1 MELSVACLG
10 TGGPAPTRLRGLPS
24 VLLIREGF
32 RVMIDCG
39 EGTQRQ
45 MRLST
50 GLVSVDE
57 IYLTHFH
64 LDHCMGIPGL
74 LKTYDLNDREE
85 PLRILGPQ
93 GTTQFMDDLRPF
105 TGRLGY
111 HVEVEEVGDRDV
123 IGYPGFEI
131 EAFETAHRTTS
142 LGYAMIEDDRPGKID
157 PEEAARLGVTEGPSL
172 GALQEGKS
180 VEGERGEVLPD
191 QVMGEDRP
199 GRVVVVTGDTG
210 PSSRT
215 VEAAVDADLLV
226 HDSSFMEVDAERAR
240 ETGHSTATQAAG
252 VAAEAGVKMLS
263 LVHISA
269 RYHVGAVLDEARE
282 VFPESNAPRDFDLVR
297 IPFPE
302 KAPPELVR
310 EGSVRS
316 AEEEDG

>member
-1 MELSVACLG
+1 MDLSVAYLG

-24 VLLIREGF
+24 VLIAREGF
-32 RVMIDCG
+32 RVLVDCG

-45 MRLST
+45 MRFST
-50 GLVSVDE
+50 GLVRVDE

-85 PLRILGPQ
+85 PLRILGPS
-93 GTTQFMDDLRPF
+93 GTVQFMDHLRPF

-111 HVEVEEVGDRDV
+111 HVEVEEVADRDV

-131 EAFETAHRTTS
+131 EAFETDHRTTA
-142 LGYAMIEDDRPGKID
+142 LGYAFIEDDRPGRID
-157 PEEAARLGVTEGPSL
+157 PDQAARLGVTDGPSL
-172 GALQEGKS
+172 GALQD
-180 VEGERGEVLPD
+180 GEAVVGEKGEVRPD
-191 QVMGEDRP
+191 QVMGEERD
-199 GRVVVVTGDTG
+199 GRVVVVTGDTA
-210 PSSRT
+210 PSPRT
-215 VEAAVDADLLV
+215 VEAAAEADLLV
-226 HDSSFMEVDAERAR
+226 HDSSFMDVDSERAS

-269 RYHVGAVLDEARE
+269 RYHVGAVLDEARA

-302 KAPPELVR
+302 KGPPELVR
-310 EGSVRS
+310 EGSIRS
-316 AEEEDG
+316 GDEEEG

>member
-1 MELSVACLG
+1 
-10 TGGPAPTRLRGLPS
+10 
-24 VLLIREGF
+24 
-32 RVMIDCG
+32 MIDCG

>member
-1 MELSVACLG
+1 MDLSVSYLG

-24 VLLIREGF
+24 VLIAREGF

-50 GLVSVDE
+50 GLVRVDE

-64 LDHCMGIPGL
+64 LDHCLGIPGL

-85 PLRILGPQ
+85 PLRILGPR

-111 HVEVEEVGDRDV
+111 HVEVEEIGDRDV

-142 LGYAMIEDDRPGKID
+142 LGYAFVEDDRPGRID
-157 PEEAARLGVTEGPSL
+157 PDEAARLGVTDGPSL
-172 GALQEGKS
+172 GALQHGKS
-180 VEGERGEVLPD
+180 VEGHRGEVHPE
-191 QVMGEDRP
+191 QVMGEDRH
-199 GRVVVVTGDTG
+199 GRVVVVTGDTA
-210 PSSRT
+210 PSPRT
-215 VEAAVDADLLV
+215 VEAAADADLLV
-226 HDSSFMEVDAERAR
+226 HDSSFLEVDAERAR

-269 RYHVGAVLDEARE
+269 RYHVGAVLEEART
-282 VFPESNAPRDFDLVR
+282 VFPEVNAPRDFDLVR

-302 KAPPELVR
+302 KGEPEILR

-316 AEEEDG
+316 GEQEDG

>member
-1 MELSVACLG
+1 MELSVAYLG

-24 VLLIREGF
+24 VLISREGF
-32 RVMIDCG
+32 RIMVDCG

-50 GLVSVDE
+50 GLVRVDE

-85 PLRILGPQ
+85 PIRILGPI
-93 GTTQFMDDLRPF
+93 GTAQFMEDLRPF
-105 TGRLGY
+105 TGRLGF
-111 HVEVEEVGDRDV
+111 HVEVEEISDRDV
-123 IGYPGFEI
+123 VGYQGFEV

-142 LGYAMIEDDRPGKID
+142 LGYAILEDDRPGKID
-157 PEEAARLGVTEGPSL
+157 PDEAARLGVSDGPSL
-172 GALQEGKS
+172 GALQDGRS
-180 VEGERGEVLPD
+180 VTGEKGEVRPE

-199 GRVVVVTGDTG
+199 GRAVVVTGDTG
-210 PSSRT
+210 PSART
-215 VEAAVDADLLV
+215 VEAAAEADLLI
-226 HDSSFMEVDAERAR
+226 HDSSFLSEDSERAA
-240 ETGHSTATQAAG
+240 ETAHSTAAQAAG

-269 RYHVGAVLDEARE
+269 RYHVGAVVEEARE
-282 VFPESNAPRDFDLVR
+282 TFADTNAPRDYDLVR

-302 KAPPELVR
+302 KGPPELVR
-310 EGSVRS
+310 EGAIRS
-316 AEEEDG
+316 GEPEE